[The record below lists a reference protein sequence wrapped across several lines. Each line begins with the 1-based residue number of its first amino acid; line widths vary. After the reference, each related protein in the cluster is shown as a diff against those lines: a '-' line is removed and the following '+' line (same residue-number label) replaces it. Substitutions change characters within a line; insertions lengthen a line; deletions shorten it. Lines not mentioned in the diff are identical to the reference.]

1 MLRLLRA
8 KRIELRLIKERF
20 YIHVIRME
28 SKLYVHLEHNRRRAL
43 SFEAFRS
50 NLDICINNIQI
61 ISNQITNMLFC
72 QDLDLQTPLTHLTSS
87 ITASRRSHLT
97 GKLWWPRTGEDAIMQ
112 SSLRT
117 IFWLVPP
124 IGIQDLRLL
133 VLILMLMKMVE

>member
-1 MLRLLRA
+1 
-8 KRIELRLIKERF
+8 
-20 YIHVIRME
+20 
-28 SKLYVHLEHNRRRAL
+28 
-43 SFEAFRS
+43 
-50 NLDICINNIQI
+50 
-61 ISNQITNMLFC
+61 MLFC
-72 QDLDLQTPLTHLTSS
+72 QDLDLQTPLTHPTSS